1 MAMSVGE
8 AEAAA
13 AGRLEESE
21 GVHLAAARGFV
32 RGIAPAGAAVAA
44 IAPIA
49 ALLDLVLSPAVRAAV
64 AELMGRAPEGLL
76 CPRACGDAV
85 GGAEARASRPGAA
98 EGAGGL
104 RRGPAAPAWRT
115 APR

>member
-49 ALLDLVLSPAVRAAV
+49 ALLDLVLPPAIRAA
-64 AELMGRAPEGLL
+64 AIDLMALAHGGLL
-76 CPRACGDAV
+76 CRRSGGDPL
-85 GGAEARASRPGAA
+85 GGTQARAPSPG
-98 EGAGGL
+98 GGGDL
-104 RRGPAAPAWRT
+104 RRRRDECPWD
-115 APR
+115 